1 MYILYS
7 GERNFMLWFVN
18 LDRGLQVK
26 EKTVKYRNGFLE
38 KSCKDLQTTKNKK
51 WSNQRKNGGSTNN
64 FGKN

>member
-51 WSNQRKNGGSTNN
+51 
-64 FGKN
+64 